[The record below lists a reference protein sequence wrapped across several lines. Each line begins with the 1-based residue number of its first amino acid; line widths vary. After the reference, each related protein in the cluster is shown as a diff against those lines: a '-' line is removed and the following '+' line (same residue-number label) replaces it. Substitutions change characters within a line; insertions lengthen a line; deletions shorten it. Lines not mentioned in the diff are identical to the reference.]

1 MTTKTAATSSSRR
14 KLWLITPVAMIAT
27 LLGASP
33 AHAAQVDVVISCA
46 ADTEVTAAPGD
57 TLNFSFASNC
67 ANAAGLT
74 LFNWSALSTT
84 GFLDLNNRPAGARS
98 VGSSW
103 FITPTQAT
111 IFQSTLMETNASIPI
126 APGANIAQVT
136 PDQNAST
143 IEWFNIKWLG
153 APPVNSATP
162 TISSHPTGSTKTVG
176 TQLTLSVVATASDGG
191 TLTYQWKKGGNDIL
205 GATSA
210 NFTIQAVSLSDAG
223 AYTVVVTNTHLQ
235 DEPVSTTSNSAT
247 IAVEAAPEPESPEDD
262 SDTPTASKTASA
274 GDITFSSGT
283 SVLSA
288 ATKNSLK
295 AAVKKAGKSAS
306 FTVTGAAGQISGV
319 SDKAVKALALKRASV
334 IKSYLVSLG
343 VKSSKITLKT
353 KVVKQGKKP
362 KVSVVASY

>member
-1 MTTKTAATSSSRR
+1 MTTKTAAASSSRR
-14 KLWLITPVAMIAT
+14 KLWLITPVVMIAT

-33 AHAAQVDVVISCA
+33 AHAATVNVTVSC
-46 ADTEVTAAPGD
+46 TANTNFTANDGD
-57 TLNFSFASNC
+57 NIVFTFSSGCTNDSQLFTWKAWITN
-67 ANAAGLT
+67 GDWLT
-74 LFNWSALSTT
+74 PT
-84 GFLDLNNRPAGARS
+84 S
-98 VGSSW
+98 VG
-103 FITPTQAT
+103 
-111 IFQSTLMETNASIPI
+111 ASIPSGTQLEKTLV
-126 APGANIAQVT
+126 PGNSSRNAGDTVAFVV
-136 PDQNAST
+136 PDINSASSASSFQ
-143 IEWFNIKWLG
+143 IIWQG
-153 APPVNSATP
+153 ATPVNSATP

-223 AYTVVVTNTHLQ
+223 VYTVVVTNTHLQ

-262 SDTPTASKTASA
+262 SDTPSASKTASA

-288 ATKNSLK
+288 ATKKSLK
-295 AAVKKAGKSAS
+295 ATVKKAGKSAS
-306 FTVTGAAGQISGV
+306 FEVTGAASQLSGV

-353 KVVKQGKKP
+353 KVIKQGKKP
-362 KVSVVASY
+362 KVSVIASY